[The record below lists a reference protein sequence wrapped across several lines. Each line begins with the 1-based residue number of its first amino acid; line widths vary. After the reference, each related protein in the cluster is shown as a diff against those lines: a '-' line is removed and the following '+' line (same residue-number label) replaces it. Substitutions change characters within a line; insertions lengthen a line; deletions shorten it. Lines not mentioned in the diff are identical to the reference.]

1 MVAIQIRDVPDE
13 LHEEL
18 VSRAEEAGQSLSR
31 YLLGVLRESVRG
43 RDNAEVFARAAAR
56 TGKKPPPGDGAK
68 VIREMRDAAAGDR

>member
-18 VSRAEEAGQSLSR
+18 TKQAEEAGQSLSK
-31 YLLGVLRESVRG
+31 YLLRILNESIKG
-43 RDNAEVFARAAAR
+43 SGNADVFARAAAR
-56 TGKKPPPGDGAK
+56 TGKKPPPGDGAR